1 MNRERAQ
8 WWVHLSRDDRPG
20 GNCLKMSTATA
31 SLPYSAL
38 AALLTISYFRL
49 NTIFISLRQS
59 SYSQWSSTTTVGSLM
74 FGFTLLAPSGGI
86 AFRYVALLCP
96 QMQSLFLIKSLFVAH
111 RPHKNDNQW
120 IDILCG
126 QSYVNLIQFLAFTCA
141 ETRIGRQIC
150 FSTGLSLSSP
160 NNQVFKSTNLEI
172 FRADLDYGYD
182 NIHNQTYDF
191 VTPHPLP
198 PITTPRSLKQETGF
212 DDFKVQMANL
222 STIYYV

>member
-31 SLPYSAL
+31 SLPYSAQ
-38 AALLTISYFRL
+38 LLCWQAHPISYFRL

-96 QMQSLFLIKSLFVAH
+96 RMQSLFLIKSLFVAH

-150 FSTGLSLSSP
+150 FSTGLSLFLIQPGP

-182 NIHNQTYDF
+182 NIHNQKYD
-191 VTPHPLP
+191 P
-198 PITTPRSLKQETGF
+198 PPRSRSAMILTPSLPE
-212 DDFKVQMANL
+212 A
-222 STIYYV
+222 